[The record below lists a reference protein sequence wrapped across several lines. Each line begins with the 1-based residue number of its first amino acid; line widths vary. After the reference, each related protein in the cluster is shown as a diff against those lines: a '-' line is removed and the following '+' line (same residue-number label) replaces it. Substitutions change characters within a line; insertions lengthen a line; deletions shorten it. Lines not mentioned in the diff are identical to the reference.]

1 MGKKKKHKK
10 STRDAGLK
18 KVEYTRAETVLV
30 DNIAIAFVSDNDER
44 MNQVFDL
51 LRRRTE
57 GIARKYCNE
66 NITCVDVPQKLPLC
80 ENLSQIINDWAAY
93 GWDETVKV
101 KKLYDKNTRKEIE
114 LGAVSY
120 ISRTVIVRNG
130 NRCITYLHIK
140 PEMILDLSPCI
151 GTFSVVYVDLCS
163 PLSLA
168 FKMGKVRDRHDGFRC
183 IPFISV
189 MLSDLSTEDWFCL
202 FRNYLEFP
210 EVTGG
215 IGCQLGYAE
224 DTEKGSDSYDD
235 ITKTI
240 VIRDSPINLPD
251 IAILLLIDPISFLTG
266 EDETEDNEDMEYFC
280 RDEKEPSVPGQSSK
294 DAIRMLVRIHSPE
307 FEKIIDRLISETDV
321 SGYETLEEYRKDV
334 RVMAEDACW
343 AYLDDLLERT
353 GDQAADDSDVIR
365 EIIGALDSL
374 VRNLIEYKFDNRLYE
389 TYKTKEQGD
398 A

>member
-30 DNIAIAFVSDNDER
+30 DNTVIALISDNDER

-57 GIARKYCNE
+57 EIARKYDNE
-66 NITCVDVPQKLPLC
+66 NITCVDVSQKLPLC
-80 ENLSQIINDWAAY
+80 ENLSRIINDWAAH
-93 GWDETVKV
+93 GWDKTVKS

-130 NRCITYLHIK
+130 NRCITYVHIK

-151 GTFSVVYVDLCS
+151 GTFSAVYMDLCS
-163 PLSLA
+163 SLSPV
-168 FKMGKVRDRHDGFRC
+168 FKMGKIRDRRDGFRC

-189 MLSDLSTEDWFCL
+189 MLSDLSTEDWFRL

-210 EVTGG
+210 EVTGS
-215 IGCQLGYAE
+215 ICCRLGYAE
-224 DTEKGSDSYDD
+224 DTEKGSDSYDN

-240 VIRDSPINLPD
+240 VTRDSPINLPD
-251 IAILLLIDPISFLTG
+251 IATLLLIDPFSFLTG
-266 EDETEDNEDMEYFC
+266 EDETEDDEDMEYFC
-280 RDEKEPSVPGQSSK
+280 QDEKEPSMPGQSSK
-294 DAIRMLVRIHSPE
+294 DAVRMLVRIHSSE
-307 FEKIIDRLISETDV
+307 FEKVIDRLISETDV
-321 SGYETLEEYRKDV
+321 SGYETPEEYRNDV

-353 GDQAADDSDVIR
+353 GDQAADDSDAIR

-374 VRNLIEYKFDNRLYE
+374 VGNLIEYKFNNRLYE
-389 TYKTKEQGD
+389 TYKTKE
-398 A
+398 